1 VHTEHDQLLN
11 NLTNDVQEYLK
22 KKEIFFLNRRE
33 HDFTTENFHSW
44 WIFFDWILMLYIPY
58 PDGWVGFLVYVLKT
72 YYDCKETD
80 LKVLEEFER
89 DYQPN
94 KAIWW

>member
-1 VHTEHDQLLN
+1 
-11 NLTNDVQEYLK
+11 
-22 KKEIFFLNRRE
+22 
-33 HDFTTENFHSW
+33 
-44 WIFFDWILMLYIPY
+44 MLYIPY

-94 KAIWW
+94 KAIWWYTRETILYRLLNKGLRVKETLQLSWGWGGVTQLKAKS